1 MTKQTK
7 QITNLQPA
15 IKELHKAFDKAN
27 QVLFNNELPE
37 VVITMNTR
45 GNRKGVLGWFT
56 VNEAWTSGENEF
68 HEINIVPEAMNR
80 DFMEIMTTLIHEMV
94 HLYNHVNGIKDTSR
108 GNAYHNKRFL
118 KSAEEHGFEYLHDA
132 PDSRIGYSAITL
144 TKQTQNMIKFWNIDK
159 TAFTIARKEFGTG
172 KKKKSN
178 IIKWQCG
185 CGTIVRTSKD
195 GLNAFCGDC
204 GTKFEKAD

>member
-1 MTKQTK
+1 MTTKTK

-56 VNEAWTSGENEF
+56 VNTAWESGEQEL
-68 HEINIVPEAMNR
+68 HEINIVPEAMKR
-80 DFMEIMTTLIHEMV
+80 DYLEIIQTLVHEML
-94 HLYNHVNGIKDTSR
+94 HLHNHVKGIKDTSR
-108 GNAYHNKRFL
+108 AGAYHNKRFL
-118 KSAEEHGFEYLHDA
+118 QTALEHGFEYLHEA
-132 PDSRIGYSAITL
+132 PDSRIGYSAITF
-144 TKQTQNMIKFWNIDK
+144 TSQTANMVKFWNIDK
-159 TAFTIARKEFGTG
+159 SAFTIARKEFGTG

-178 IIKWQCG
+178 IIKWECG
-185 CGTIVRTSKD
+185 CGQIVRTSKD
-195 GLNAFCGDC
+195 GLNAICGDC
-204 GTKFEKAD
+204 GTRFEKAE